1 MHRPHGARIP
11 LLLALALTLAGC
23 ASSRPEG
30 LPRGINDPFLDE
42 GLDVDAYVERFEGES
57 RAVYAER
64 HAIVDALA
72 LSPGQSIADIGAGTG
87 FFSFLFADAVGREG
101 RVYAVEISRPFLDHL
116 RIESLGRGLAAV
128 EVVEGSARS
137 VALPPASTDL
147 AFICD
152 VYHHFEYPADSLA
165 SLHEAIRPGG
175 ALVLIDFHRVPGE
188 SPEWLLEH
196 VRASREVFQAE
207 IESAGFQFEEAIE
220 LPGLDDNYFLRFRR
234 LD

>member
-1 MHRPHGARIP
+1 MYRSHGVWIP
-11 LLLALALTLAGC
+11 QLLALALILAGC
-23 ASSRPEG
+23 ANSRPEG
-30 LPRGINDPFLDE
+30 LPRGINDAFLDDD
-42 GLDVDAYVERFEGES
+42 LDVDAYIERFEGES

-64 HAIVDALA
+64 NAIVDALA
-72 LSPGQSIADIGAGTG
+72 LAPGQSVADIGAGTG

-116 RIESLGRGLAAV
+116 RIESLSRGLTAV

-137 VALPPASTDL
+137 VALPPSSTDL

-152 VYHHFEYPADSLA
+152 VYHHFEYPTDSLT
-165 SLHEAIRPGG
+165 SLHEALRPGG
-175 ALVLIDFHRVPGE
+175 ALVLIEFHRVPGE

-196 VRASREVFQAE
+196 VRAGQEVFQAE
-207 IESAGFQFEEAIE
+207 IEAAGFQFEEEI
-220 LPGLDDNYFLRFRR
+220 LLTGLDDNYFLRFRR